1 MITNAYRLLSS
12 LRNSS
17 YQSDTFP
24 VKTIKN
30 YAGTDRNSTHNGGIY
45 GSTQNSF
52 TGSVYGYVDINIS
65 SINTL
70 QIGIFIGTGD
80 TSPTPD
86 DYTLESPL
94 TSSSV
99 SRTSTSPNSSA
110 LLDENN
116 NVIGV
121 RRMVTYQNIT
131 SDDII
136 VKEIGTF
143 WKAYYS
149 GTTSTSDLF
158 LIERTVLD
166 EPVTLEPNGT
176 ITVAFD
182 QFY

>member
-12 LRNSS
+12 LRSNGWQNNTFPIKTIKDYNGTNRSTNSAGSINSS
-17 YQSDTFP
+17 YPAYISGSVSSSVDISSNTS
-24 VKTIKN
+24 
-30 YAGTDRNSTHNGGIY
+30 AHNIGIY
-45 GSTQNSF
+45 
-52 TGSVYGYVDINIS
+52 
-65 SINTL
+65 
-70 QIGIFIGTGD
+70 IGTGN
-80 TSPTPD
+80 TAPTAD

-110 LLDENN
+110 ILDENN

-131 SDDII
+131 SDNIV

-143 WKAYYS
+143 WNDFYDSS
-149 GTTSTSDLF
+149 GSNHALF

-182 QFY
+182 MTY

>member
-12 LRNSS
+12 LRCNGTIG
-17 YQSDTFP
+17 YTFP
-24 VKTIKN
+24 VKTIKDYTGTSYQNNNNGSLYTSTFNTIIGGVFSGVDIADNQNSN
-30 YAGTDRNSTHNGGIY
+30 YIGIY
-45 GSTQNSF
+45 
-52 TGSVYGYVDINIS
+52 
-65 SINTL
+65 
-70 QIGIFIGTGD
+70 IGTGD
-80 TSPTPD
+80 TAPTPD

-99 SRTSTSPNSSA
+99 SRTSSSPNSSA
-110 LLDENN
+110 ILDENN

-131 SDDII
+131 SSNIV

-143 WKAYYS
+143 WNTHYAA
-149 GTTSTSDLF
+149 TTAVKLF

-182 QFY
+182 QIY

>member
-1 MITNAYRLLSS
+1 MITNAYRILKSLRLSS
-12 LRNSS
+12 T
-17 YQSDTFP
+17 QSNTFP

-30 YAGTDRNSTHNGGIY
+30 YAGVDRTTTDS
-45 GSTQNSF
+45 
-52 TGSVYGYVDINIS
+52 GYCS
-65 SINTL
+65 SINSCTGTVFSDVNINSNTSNNG
-70 QIGIFIGTGD
+70 IGIHIGTGD
-80 TSPTPD
+80 TAPTPD

-99 SRTSTSPNSSA
+99 SRTSASPNSSA
-110 LLDENN
+110 LLDEDNN
-116 NVIGV
+116 IIGV

-131 SDDII
+131 SSNIV

-143 WKAYYS
+143 WKAYYGGS
-149 GTTSTSDLF
+149 STTDLF

>member
-1 MITNAYRLLSS
+1 MITNAYRLLCS
-12 LRNSS
+12 LRTAGTVAN
-17 YQSDTFP
+17 TFP
-24 VKTIKN
+24 VKTIKD
-30 YAGTDRNSTHNGGIY
+30 YTGTSYSTSAYGTVNQVPYFTGGVFSGVNIGSETGTGYIGIY
-45 GSTQNSF
+45 
-52 TGSVYGYVDINIS
+52 
-65 SINTL
+65 
-70 QIGIFIGTGD
+70 IGTGD
-80 TSPTPD
+80 TAPTPD

-99 SRTSTSPNSSA
+99 SRTGSSNA
-110 LLDENN
+110 SAILDENN

-131 SDDII
+131 SDNIV

-143 WKAYYS
+143 WQVFYS
-149 GTTSTSDLF
+149 GSSITKPF

-182 QFY
+182 VTY

>member
-1 MITNAYRLLSS
+1 MITNAYRLLCS
-12 LRNSS
+12 LRNNGTVGN
-17 YQSDTFP
+17 TFP
-24 VKTIKN
+24 VKTIKD
-30 YAGTDRNSTHNGGIY
+30 YTGTSYNTTNSGSTNTAVYFSGGVYQRVNIGEETGSGYIGIY
-45 GSTQNSF
+45 
-52 TGSVYGYVDINIS
+52 
-65 SINTL
+65 
-70 QIGIFIGTGD
+70 IGTGD
-80 TSPTPD
+80 TAPTPD

-99 SRTSTSPNSSA
+99 SRTSTSANASA
-110 LLDENN
+110 ILDENN

-131 SDDII
+131 SDNIV

-143 WKAYYS
+143 FNCSYS
-149 GTTSTSDLF
+149 SSTTKLF

-182 QFY
+182 VTY